1 MKHITRLLC
10 SAAISGTLMSVALA
24 AAPDPASAPAIPTA
38 AAAAAAAHAKAGV
51 ATVPASQSVS
61 YLQGTVVSSLNTDSY
76 TYVEISKNDQKAW
89 IVGPLI
95 TVKEGSQVQF
105 EEGAVMH
112 DFYSKQLNR
121 TFPEVMF
128 VQSIDMVAGK

>member
-38 AAAAAAAHAKAGV
+38 AAAAAAHAKAGV
-51 ATVPASQSVS
+51 ATVPASESVS

-95 TVKEGSQVQF
+95 TVKVGSQVQF